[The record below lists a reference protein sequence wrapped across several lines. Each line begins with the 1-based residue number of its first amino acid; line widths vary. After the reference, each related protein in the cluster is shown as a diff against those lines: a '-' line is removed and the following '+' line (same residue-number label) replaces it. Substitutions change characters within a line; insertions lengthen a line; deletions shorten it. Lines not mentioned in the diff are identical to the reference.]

1 MPRAPKTA
9 SMASAPVLQGG
20 FLRKPE
26 ALHGI
31 IHSYDRDYYTL
42 YKSDALLSKF
52 LTLSTSCKKPLASTT
67 IIETLVNA
75 RDKVVA
81 SILEGSKAN
90 DGDDDGPDPLAEL
103 GLEDTPTSNTATK
116 SRRLRMNE

>member
-1 MPRAPKTA
+1 
-9 SMASAPVLQGG
+9 MASAPVLQGG